1 MSTSTAQEIE
11 SDQRKQRRQI
21 REDAE
26 LMETLVKHPGWPRY
40 LAMIE
45 AVGQGFQQKIMA
57 PLESVLEATKPEFA
71 KGALTGLSL
80 AAQLPHAKMREAKE
94 LSRTDDEE

>member
-1 MSTSTAQEIE
+1 MSTAKEIE
-11 SDQRKQRRQI
+11 SDQRTQRRQI

-26 LMETLVKHPGWPRY
+26 LMEGLLLHPGWKRY

-45 AVGQGFQQKIMA
+45 SVGQNFNGQIMA
-57 PLESVLEATKPEFA
+57 PLSNVLECTKTEFA

-80 AAQLPHAKMREAKE
+80 AVQLPSAKMREAKE
-94 LSRTDDEE
+94 LSKSTDDEE